1 MSVDCAVQFA
11 DPEKTVTIMTVFDY
25 NADSFDIGRALA
37 LACAAYESRMKRP
50 PPLIKEPEHI
60 AGYVDIL
67 GMQYRYANGKIETMT
82 GAEYR
87 RTLLFARIFDFKAD
101 GDAPQPNGKRR
112 RPRFRSMAEWRE
124 LQRQKDLRRI
134 ARANSDLQ
142 RELLK
147 TFDTCPCCGHRLDK
161 GNPP

>member
-67 GMQYRYANGKIETMT
+67 GMQYRYASGKIETMT

-101 GDAPQPNGKRR
+101 GDASPPHDESKRR
-112 RPRFRSMAEWRE
+112 RPRVRSMAEWRE
-124 LQRQKDLRRI
+124 FQRRKDLRRI
-134 ARANSDLQ
+134 ARADA
-142 RELLK
+142 ELRRALLD
-147 TFDTCPCCGHRLDK
+147 TFDCCPCCE
-161 GNPP
+161 